1 MKTQGIELD
10 AGRAERAA
18 RVLDRVHRGDALR
31 YWASGFG
38 LLWLNP
44 PYDYGDG
51 ERLEEAFLK
60 RYLESVLPGGI
71 MVLLVPER
79 VLPRL
84 WPVLTAVYE
93 PRLAARLP
101 RGEYEAFRQAVV
113 IAERV
118 PYAAPQDYPH
128 GDLPHLEVHLGC
140 RGPGED
146 LEGGLRLLGA
156 AYLKGAAE
164 RARPRVEPVKGP
176 SLSPEEALAAARGSP
191 LWAEVEGERGIVP
204 RPLLPLKE
212 AHLALL
218 LAGGVLDLEE
228 VVMDGVPHLILGVLE
243 KEAVRV
249 EGEKEG
255 QEVELEVF
263 RMAIKALNLLT
274 GEILEVR

>member
-1 MKTQGIELD
+1 
-10 AGRAERAA
+10 
-18 RVLDRVHRGDALR
+18 
-31 YWASGFG
+31 
-38 LLWLNP
+38 
-44 PYDYGDG
+44 
-51 ERLEEAFLK
+51 
-60 RYLESVLPGGI
+60 
-71 MVLLVPER
+71 
-79 VLPRL
+79 
-84 WPVLTAVYE
+84 
-93 PRLAARLP
+93 
-101 RGEYEAFRQAVV
+101 
-113 IAERV
+113 
-118 PYAAPQDYPH
+118 
-128 GDLPHLEVHLGC
+128 
-140 RGPGED
+140 
-146 LEGGLRLLGA
+146 
-156 AYLKGAAE
+156 
-164 RARPRVEPVKGP
+164 VEPVKGP

-274 GEILEVR
+274 GELLEVK

>member
-1 MKTQGIELD
+1 LTPG
-10 AGRAERAA
+10 GRSGRP
-18 RVLDRVHRGDALR
+18 RVLDRVYQGDALR

-93 PRLAARLP
+93 PRLVARLP

-128 GDLPHLEVHLGC
+128 GDLPHLE
-140 RGPGED
+140 D

-156 AYLKGAAE
+156 AYLRGAAE

-218 LAGGVLDLEE
+218 LAGGVLDLDQ

-274 GEILEVR
+274 GEILEVK